1 MDNKDVLLRKWQI
14 FITWQVGCLSHIVRP
29 HANHDHDH
37 QHYHHHRGGRHHDD
51 DVGNHLVAGVGR
63 LTHIVGP
70 ATFTSGGLVGAK
82 IIL

>member
-1 MDNKDVLLRKWQI
+1 MMIVVIMFETIRRFKLAA
-14 FITWQVGCLSHIVRP
+14 FHIVRP
-29 HANHDHDH
+29 HANHDHAHHHH
-37 QHYHHHRGGRHHDD
+37 QHHRGGRHDDDD

>member
-1 MDNKDVLLRKWQI
+1 MM
-14 FITWQVGCLSHIVRP
+14 ITMTMFETIRRLKLAASHIVGP
-29 HANHDHDH
+29 HANHDHAHHHHHHH
-37 QHYHHHRGGRHHDD
+37 QHHRGGRHDDDD